1 VKETILKQE
10 VERTFDRQLTEARD
24 FEQLSHLLLT
34 HTRERLSPTTLK
46 RFWGYLRNEAVQT
59 RPHTLDVLARFVGYK
74 SFEDFCAQAERL
86 DEVQSGIRIEERVS
100 TEGMRLGQRLVITWR
115 PDRRIV
121 IRHLGGSRFEIME
134 AQNTKLCVGDTFR
147 CHLMIQ
153 HEPLYLDGLVHQG
166 LPETAYVAGQR
177 DGVVISACG

>member
-1 VKETILKQE
+1 MAEEHRQRIL
-10 VERTFDRQLTEARD
+10 AM
-24 FEQLSHLLLT
+24 
-34 HTRERLSPTTLK
+34 
-46 RFWGYLRNEAVQT
+46 AVQN
-59 RPHTLDVLARFVGYK
+59 HVDGIVAGDVLNLTTAKVVFRGHKGYD
-74 SFEDFCAQAERL
+74 DFCSHADSS
-86 DEVQSGIRIEERVS
+86 DEVQSGIRTEKRVS
-100 TEGMRLGQRLVITWR
+100 TEGMRLGQRLIITWR

-121 IRHLGGSRFEIME
+121 IRHLGGCRFEIME

-153 HEPLYLDGLVHQG
+153 HEPLYLDGLIHQG